1 MHGGALGSGAP
12 TGNRNGAFRYGL
24 FTKDAIGDRRR
35 LSAMLKVMRAAIKGV
50 DDTGS

>member
-12 TGNRNGAFRYGL
+12 GDKRNGAFRHGL
-24 FTKDAIGDRRR
+24 FTKDAIGERRR
-35 LSAMLKVMRAAIKGV
+35 LSAMLRVMRAAIKGV